1 MQLKDYLSQIEK
13 KGFQTKEE
21 VKEARNYLSSINFNE
36 ILSKDI
42 EHYVKI
48 DDYIQCYEFL
58 TSNRNIDI
66 LVNNL
71 LSNNYKSFDK
81 EKGFRE
87 LSFAISDCVDDA
99 KEIFKRI
106 ANNVLP
112 NADENFLTF
121 KEIIDL
127 FSVSYAS
134 PTYFFSENGK
144 ALLRTKTGVYMK
156 EYPHLI
162 KHLNEPAII
171 LDEDEFYNLFSAL
184 SNHEADTFAKF
195 LKKYPDAKITLSE
208 LVDFIIYYMTP
219 TELYNLADTYK
230 EYYDPQIIT
239 QVYLANTDEYY
250 SKIVNKTLS
259 TDPELTAKIISKHPE
274 LLKTI
279 RTAFDDLLN
288 FKEEIKFEGLYSL
301 FDAFDDI
308 KNTTAIVGFRTIKDK
323 AGLKIEKV
331 YNFAYNEK
339 DVYKTK
345 SLNHIVG
352 LACGLSNEHFKFK
365 KVVYKIDNYI
375 KNLDNIALSVNDLK
389 DYDEIN
395 KLFAEIKPQMTDT
408 QLKRAQELLDET
420 IFNDQVNPNTD
431 FYKK

>member
-1 MQLKDYLSQIEK
+1 
-13 KGFQTKEE
+13 
-21 VKEARNYLSSINFNE
+21 
-36 ILSKDI
+36 
-42 EHYVKI
+42 
-48 DDYIQCYEFL
+48 
-58 TSNRNIDI
+58 
-66 LVNNL
+66 
-71 LSNNYKSFDK
+71 
-81 EKGFRE
+81 
-87 LSFAISDCVDDA
+87 
-99 KEIFKRI
+99 
-106 ANNVLP
+106 
-112 NADENFLTF
+112 
-121 KEIIDL
+121 
-127 FSVSYAS
+127 
-134 PTYFFSENGK
+134 
-144 ALLRTKTGVYMK
+144 MK

-171 LDEDEFYNLFSAL
+171 LDENEFCNLFSAL

-208 LVDFIIYYMTP
+208 LVDLIIYYMTP
-219 TELYNLADTYK
+219 TELYNLADVYK

-239 QVYLANTDEYY
+239 QVYLASTDEYY
-250 SKIVNKTLS
+250 SKIVNKALS
-259 TDPELTAKIISKHPE
+259 TDPEITAKIISKHPE

-301 FDAFDDI
+301 FDAFDDV
-308 KNTTAIVGFRTIKDK
+308 KNTTVIVSFKTAKDK
-323 AGLKIEKV
+323 TGLKIEKV

-365 KVVYKIDNYI
+365 KVIYKIDNYI

-389 DYDEIN
+389 NYDEIN
-395 KLFAEIKPQMTDT
+395 KLFAEIKPQMTDIK
-408 QLKRAQELLDET
+408 LKRAQELLDET